1 MNRKIFSV
9 IFLIS
14 GFLRT
19 EVPNRIAFHFAWFT
33 DTHVGGTTGAEDLKL
48 AVADVNSQDS
58 LDFIIISGDIT
69 ELDIDGN
76 LDTAKSILDEVDI
89 PYYIIPGNHDTKW
102 SASGTRKFAGLF
114 GDDHF
119 NFEYKGIRFIGF
131 DQGPL
136 LRMGD
141 GYVTPER
148 LRWLKKT
155 LEGNANP
162 DQPIFIV
169 NHYPLDESVS
179 NWFEVID
186 LIKPYN
192 IQAILHGHGHRNRL
206 TNYEGVPGVMSRS
219 TLRSREEYGGYTIA
233 TVRTD
238 SVFFQERKVGGNT
251 TPVWASL
258 PISKYDWLADTTV
271 YNRPDFSINQKYS
284 NVKTVWSHQN
294 GWAIAGSPAIGEGI
308 VVVANSSGAV
318 EAFELKDGALI
329 WKYQTGQPIYSS
341 PTNFKGKVIIT
352 STDSSIYCLD
362 ERNGEMLW
370 KYKTEAPLVAI
381 PVVAGN
387 RVFVGASDGK
397 FRCLNIKTGRLIWEF
412 VEVQG
417 FVESK
422 PFNYNNKVIFGA
434 WDNHLYAL
442 DIRSGKLHW
451 KWAEGMSGI
460 LYSPAA
466 VWPVATMSKVYIS
479 APDRYLSCID
489 ANDGSTVWRSR
500 EFKVRETIGISEDN
514 SVVFA
519 RTMWDT
525 VVAIDP
531 GVPELK
537 PIWIS
542 NVDYGYDIDPSMPV
556 EKRGTLFFGTK
567 NGFVYALNSET
578 GQIKGVHR
586 LSVALINTVTPV
598 DNRRVVVTAM
608 DGRIVLLELQ

>member
-1 MNRKIFSV
+1 MKTDRKTILIILSFFTV
-9 IFLIS
+9 ISTAQPLF
-14 GFLRT
+14 R
-19 EVPNRIAFHFAWFT
+19 FAWFT

-58 LDFIIISGDIT
+58 LDFLIISGDIT
-69 ELDIDGN
+69 ELDIAGN
-76 LDTAKSILDEVDI
+76 LDTAKSILDKVEI

-102 SASGTRKFAGLF
+102 SASGTRKFASLF
-114 GDDHF
+114 GDDYF
-119 NFEYKGIRFIGF
+119 YFEYKGIRFIGF

-141 GYVTPER
+141 GYVSPEC
-148 LRWLKKT
+148 LRWLKET
-155 LEGNANP
+155 LESMANP
-162 DQPIFIV
+162 DQPVFIV

-179 NWFEVID
+179 NWFEGAD
-186 LIKPYN
+186 LLKQFN
-192 IQAILHGHGHRNRL
+192 VQAILHGHGHSNRL
-206 TNYEGVPGVMSRS
+206 TNYENIPGVMSRS
-219 TLRSREEYGGYTIA
+219 TLRGREEYGGYTIA

-329 WKYQTGQPIYSS
+329 WKYQTGQPVYST
-341 PTNFKGKVIIT
+341 PAVDNGKVIIT

-381 PVVAGN
+381 PAVAGN

-397 FRCLNIKTGRLIWEF
+397 FRCLNLKTGRLLWEYGG
-412 VEVQG
+412 VQG

-422 PFNYNNKVIFGA
+422 PFIYKDKVIFGA

-442 DIRSGKLHW
+442 DIRSGKLLW
-451 KWAEGMSGI
+451 KWADGTKGI
-460 LYSPAA
+460 LYSPAT
-466 VWPVATMSKVYIS
+466 VWPVATMDKVYIS

-489 ANDGSTVWRSR
+489 ADDGSTVWRSR
-500 EFKVRETIGISEDN
+500 GFKVRETIGISEDN

-525 VVAIDP
+525 VVAFDP
-531 GVPELK
+531 AVPELK

-542 NVDYGYDIDPSMPV
+542 NVKYGYDIDPSMPV
-556 EKRGTLFFGTK
+556 EKGGTLFFGTK

-578 GQIKGVHR
+578 GQTIAGHR
-586 LSVALINTVTPV
+586 ISVALINTVVPI